1 MTKIDFLGK
10 GDVAGHHL
18 AVPFHELKA
27 DAKKSVGKADIDGNL
42 IVHGDNLL
50 ALKALLPRYAGQ
62 VKCIYID
69 PPYNTGNEKW
79 VYNDKVNSPLI
90 KDWHKKVV
98 DRDDQCRHD
107 KWLCMMWP
115 RLQLLRELLADD
127 GVIFISIDDNEQH
140 RLRTIMDEIFGEE
153 NLIANIVVKSNPGGR
168 DYGGIARTH
177 DYVIAY
183 TKYQDTELEMVSIDD
198 ADRSAQSDELGEF
211 ELRELR
217 NRNIKFNVGNRPNL
231 YYPFYVNSKN
241 IDEHTLYEISLIK
254 KKGWVEVY
262 PLESQGVKTV
272 WRWGKEK
279 VVKNL
284 NRNVKAKKKRDG
296 NFQIVEKF
304 RRTGKRERSILAETS
319 YRNEQGTLYLKSIFD
334 GESVFDN
341 PKSFFLIKRIIE
353 LGCEED
359 SIILDSFA
367 GSGTTAHA
375 VLALNKEDSGN
386 RKFVLVEC
394 EDYANEITAERV
406 RRVIKGVPKAKD
418 ENLKKG
424 LDGTFTFATLGDEID
439 PEKILSG
446 KTMPSWETLARH
458 VFWLATGTTLAKNPN
473 PNKAGLVGAHKSDHV
488 YLLYKPDM
496 KFMQSD
502 KAILTGKVADELGA
516 KRKKGD
522 RIIYYAAGAY
532 VSQKDMQKS
541 GILFCQLPWAITKK
555 IGGSE

>member
-1 MTKIDFLGK
+1 MPKIDFLGK

-18 AVPFHELKA
+18 AVPFRELKA
-27 DAKKSVGKADIDGNL
+27 DAKKSVGESDIDGNL
-42 IVHGDNLL
+42 ILHGDNLL
-50 ALKALLPRYAGQ
+50 ALKALLPRYAGR

-69 PPYNTGNEKW
+69 PPYNTGNENW

-90 KDWHKKVV
+90 KDWNKKVV

-127 GVIFISIDDNEQH
+127 GVIFISIDDNQQH
-140 RLRTIMDEIFGEE
+140 RLRAIMDEIFGEDSFV
-153 NLIANIVVKSNPGGR
+153 ANIVVKSNPGGR
-168 DYGGIARTH
+168 DYGGIAKTH

-183 TKYQDTELEMVSIDD
+183 TKYQDTELEMVGIDD
-198 ADRSAQSDELGEF
+198 TDRSTQSDKLGEF

-241 IDEHTLYEISLIK
+241 IDEHKLYEISLTK

-262 PLESQGVKTV
+262 PLESQEIKTV

-279 VVKNL
+279 VTKNL
-284 NRNVKAKKKRDG
+284 NKNVKAKRKRDG

-304 RRTGKRERSILAETS
+304 RRTGKRERSILDDTS

-334 GESVFDN
+334 GKAVFDN

-353 LGCEED
+353 LGCEEEA
-359 SIILDSFA
+359 IILDSFA

-375 VLALNKEDSGN
+375 VLALNKEDGGN
-386 RKFVLVEC
+386 RKFILVEC
-394 EDYANEITAERV
+394 EDYADKITAERV
-406 RRVIKGVPKAKD
+406 RRVIKGIPKAKD

-424 LDGTFTFATLGDEID
+424 LGGSFSFVTLGDEID

-446 KTMPSWETLARH
+446 EIMPSWEALARH
-458 VFWLATGTTLAKNPN
+458 VFWLTTGATLNKDPK
-473 PNKAGLVGAHKSDHV
+473 PNKAGLVGKYKKDHI
-488 YLLYKPDM
+488 YLLYEPDI

-502 KAILTGKVADELGA
+502 KAILTGRIADKLGA
-516 KRKKGD
+516 KCQKGD

-532 VSQKDMQKS
+532 VSQKDMQRS
-541 GILFCQLPWAITKK
+541 GITFCQLPWAITKK